1 MAKFAPIAF
10 PKLSLPLASARRL
23 ADQFDIVFNLNFVFS
38 TVDRGVRG
46 DRSLRSDRELSSADS
61 AIEASERGENTPLGA
76 PLI

>member
-38 TVDRGVRG
+38 TVERGVRG
-46 DRSLRSDRELSSADS
+46 VLRSDRELNSADS
-61 AIEASERGENTPLGA
+61 ATEASERGENTPLGA